1 MFSSKQPYSCTAMY
15 TYSTSMT
22 KPYKH
27 FKGPPTKA
35 LSLFKLLISTA
46 DWSKFYMNKWNE
58 KIKLSYIFIIWHHLQ
73 ILFIYTLFVTL
84 SILWCHNNDVN
95 VCYICYNLKSTEEP
109 IRRKRFGLNFE
120 RNGVWCYC
128 LLKTFLLY
136 RYQGFIRLYTIYIYI
151 CWHSRIVV
159 LFLKRYNTKMEWT
172 QYRKGK

>member
-1 MFSSKQPYSCTAMY
+1 MFPSKQPYSCTHIQPVWPNP
-15 TYSTSMT
+15 TNILRV
-22 KPYKH
+22 
-27 FKGPPTKA
+27 PPPRHSHC
-35 LSLFKLLISTA
+35 LNSSPLLIEANFTWTSGMK
-46 DWSKFYMNKWNE
+46 KFSCLIYFYYLAPSSD
-58 KIKLSYIFIIWHHLQ
+58 IVYI
-73 ILFIYTLFVTL
+73 LFVTL
-84 SILWCHNNDVN
+84 SILWRHNNDVN